1 MSLDTFG
8 RNGLLEKV
16 INDQPFD
23 GDIIAEALNGTRRIY
38 DKYKAVFQSDEL
50 IRLEAVD
57 YCDNVYVIE
66 IRIEHSLKDRLFAKT
81 VAARDRK
88 FRLRFFSVGTVKIPI
103 SVECCGHS
111 CCSRCG
117 FDRVSALEL
126 VGMVYQQNRD
136 TFIERISLQKHAEKR
151 NDTIL

>member
-1 MSLDTFG
+1 MLKINAYSKNKNLPVSLDTFG

-81 VAARDRK
+81 VAARDRYLATREGDYNHEK
-88 FRLRFFSVGTVKIPI
+88 LYGAF
-103 SVECCGHS
+103 
-111 CCSRCG
+111 CSLYELIE
-117 FDRVSALEL
+117 DSELEGEYEEWL
-126 VGMVYQQNRD
+126 IKTGN
-136 TFIERISLQKHAEKR
+136 ER
-151 NDTIL
+151 